1 MVFKR
6 RDRRHPLRVA
16 WELIWP
22 RGGWSRALSYL
33 KHRLRRIPDR
43 PERIA
48 RGIWAGLFVTF
59 TPFVGLHLMVAA
71 LVAFAMRANI
81 VAALI
86 ATFLSNPVT
95 LAPIAW
101 LSLRLGYW
109 MLGIRPEAGMMRTSL
124 DRFGEALT
132 MLWKNFKA
140 IFTPQTADWAWL
152 PSFYQEIFYPYLI
165 GGIVPGLIVAYIGYF
180 ASVPV
185 IRAYQNRRKG
195 FLAQRFAEFRA
206 AREKAQAEKAAQM
219 KKAAEG
225 SEES

>member
-6 RDRRHPLRVA
+6 RDRRPVLRVLR
-16 WELIWP
+16 ELVWP
-22 RGGWSRALSYL
+22 RGGWARALAYL

-59 TPFVGLHLMVAA
+59 TPFVGLHFIVA
-71 LVAFAMRANI
+71 LIVAFFMRANI
-81 VAALI
+81 LAALI

-109 MLGIRPEAGMMRTSL
+109 MLGIRPEAGLMRNSL
-124 DRFGEALT
+124 DRFGEAMS
-132 MLWKNFKA
+132 MLWKNFKS
-140 IFTPQTADWAWL
+140 IFTPAQADWAWL
-152 PSFYQEIFYPYLI
+152 PSFFQEIFYPYLI
-165 GGIVPGLIVAYIGYF
+165 GGILPGLFVAYAGYF

-195 FLAQRFAEFRA
+195 MLAAKIAELRERA
-206 AREKAQAEKAAQM
+206 
-219 KKAAEG
+219 KKEIKD
-225 SEES
+225 EQP